1 LEWKRELRPREA
13 AEHDTPDPYPCYPF
27 NPWFFSD
34 FQKIGVSFAAKE

>member
-1 LEWKRELRPREA
+1 MIHQELSGKSLY
-13 AEHDTPDPYPCYPF
+13 YPCYPF